1 MKRASFHCIIGS
13 ATLACMTLASVAIA
27 QSPATGPNK
36 IVQTAKTGGDGGF
49 DYIYADS
56 DGRKLYIPRSGQ
68 TNARI
73 DVFNLDTLAPIGSV
87 PNANARGAATDT
99 KSGHGFVSSSP
110 VVMFD
115 TKTLAVIKT
124 IPVEG
129 GPDGILADPF
139 NQRVYIFTG
148 HRAPNAT
155 VIQCRGRRGS
165 RDHRSGR
172 RARTGRERWQRP
184 HLRRYR
190 R

>member
-1 MKRASFHCIIGS
+1 MKRVSLQAVISG
-13 ATLACMTLASVAIA
+13 AVLACFAMA
-27 QSPATGPNK
+27 QSPAAGPNK
-36 IVQTAKTGGDGGF
+36 IVKTAKTGGDGGF

-73 DVFNLDTLAPIGSV
+73 DVFNLDTLTPVGSV

-129 GPDGILADPF
+129 GPDGILGDPF
-139 NQRVYIFTG
+139 NQRIYIFS

-155 VIQCRGRRGS
+155 VINAVDGS
-165 RDHRSGR
+165 IVGTIDLGGS
-172 RARTGRERWQRP
+172 
-184 HLRRYR
+184 
-190 R
+190 